1 MTDIAAGRELAQ
13 RLQQEYISTTKAGSP
28 SFIKAMENIR
38 NKAQFKQTQWRGWIK
53 RITQNNKGQME
64 ILFIVPFEQRAEV
77 LELINA
83 YGLPLDIY
91 IKLFGEAE
99 PEGWNEPEWGVDE

>member
-1 MTDIAAGRELAQ
+1 MGDISAGQALAQ
-13 RLQQEYISTTKAGSP
+13 RLQDEYQNTVRQGTP
-28 SFIKAMENIR
+28 SHIKAMENIR
-38 NKAQFKQTQWRGWIK
+38 NKAQFKQTKWRGWIK

-91 IKLFGEAE
+91 IKLFGEPE
-99 PEGWNEPEWGVDE
+99 PFDNEWDTDE